1 MWIFK
6 CSAYNILFGVSFVYA
21 CVGIVGGRGT
31 GKTVFFGLL
40 ATTVINYSIEAKQH
54 FRFFASPGSMIKISD
69 IVDPLKLRRWPQAT
83 LKGSLNE
90 YKFTLGYRKS
100 SIGIL
105 KENLVGLF
113 KRPKGLG
120 GYYNKIDFNVYDIS
134 GEDAEVISKAARLAN
149 ERGSSVLEMI
159 PGTLETVL
167 GCDVIVFLIDASKTT
182 VDNTGSEYKDMLEYD
197 GLMAGLA
204 SLIAEYRSKK
214 RDVEASKLF
223 FPVIVF
229 SKFDLVDKE
238 VLRVS
243 GIPENLDVWLNSRNR
258 KEIEGRLTKFMKR
271 FYEKTLSQIYGSV
284 LKNAPLEN
292 APMFVSYLMTELSEE
307 GTPVP
312 RVMEE
317 RGDASYWLK
326 YSRSEYIRLIEYF
339 GMIADEIKK
348 ARKAPEE
355 ATSVTGVGR

>member
-1 MWIFK
+1 
-6 CSAYNILFGVSFVYA
+6 VYA

-40 ATTVINYSIEAKQH
+40 ATTIINYSIEAKQH
-54 FRFFASPGSMIKISD
+54 FRFFASSGSIIKISD
-69 IVDPLKLRRWPQAT
+69 IVDPFKLRRWPQAT

-100 SIGIL
+100 FTSIL
-105 KENLVGLF
+105 KENPVGLF
-113 KRPKGLG
+113 KRSKSPERD
-120 GYYNKIDFNVYDIS
+120 YDRIDFSVYDIS

-149 ERGSSVLEMI
+149 ERSSSVLEMI

-182 VDNTGSEYKDMLEYD
+182 IDSSRPEYKEMLEYD
-197 GLMAGLA
+197 GLMAGLV
-204 SLIAEYRSKK
+204 SLIVEYRSKK
-214 RDVEASKLF
+214 YGVEASKLF

-243 GIPENLDVWLNSRNR
+243 GIPENLEIWLNSRNR
-258 KEIEGRLTKFMKR
+258 KEIEERLTKFMKR

-284 LKNAPLEN
+284 LKNVLFEY

-339 GMIADEIKK
+339 GTIADKIKK
-348 ARKAPEE
+348 ARKVSEE
-355 ATSVTGVGR
+355 VASVTGVGR